1 MPSAQIKKG
10 IYPMKKEITVQELI
24 DQLNQIENK
33 NMPIDVQMSG
43 CYGKDP
49 SRYRIGKRLVFHQSD
64 VLHETRAVSIEF
76 ERGQK
81 TDIVTD
87 IIDGYEPLTVSDCED
102 IFADRN
108 MSEEDKE
115 LITTAINFERK
126 SKQKFANINKMKET
140 MND

>member
-1 MPSAQIKKG
+1 MPPAQTKKG
-10 IYPMKKEITVQELI
+10 IYPMEKEITVQELI

-49 SRYRIGKRLVFHQSD
+49 SRYRISKRLVFHQSD

-87 IIDGYEPLTVSDCED
+87 IIDGYEPLTKEDCTEA
-102 IFADRN
+102 FHEN

-126 SKQKFANINKMKET
+126 SKQKFANINKMKED
-140 MND
+140 ND

>member
-1 MPSAQIKKG
+1 ME
-10 IYPMKKEITVQELI
+10 KEITVQELI

-33 NMPIDVQMSG
+33 NMPIDVQMRG

-49 SRYRIGKRLVFHQSD
+49 SRYRISKRLVFHQSD

-87 IIDGYEPLTVSDCED
+87 IIDGYEPLTKEDCAEA
-102 IFADRN
+102 FHEN

-126 SKQKFANINKMKET
+126 SKQKFANINKMKEE
-140 MND
+140 ND